1 MNLLIDHTR
10 YQDLLKKSFT
20 SDISHW
26 KMPTRKDEDWRYVS
40 LKAVNDQS
48 FSLNLLNPVTINTEV
63 KQKIEL
69 AKLQDFTNLVFVNG
83 LFNSECS
90 DSLPKGIQLLSA
102 GSQSAEIQKKFQ
114 QHQTYQNIFL
124 DLADLYEKEGLNV
137 TIAKGTKQNLNI
149 IYYNGN
155 FSGPAFAAYPKN
167 IISIESKAKLNCNV
181 QYITEDQSRYLLA
194 PAFYFHCH
202 DSSCLNLYTLQSLS
216 HQSFIFDSYR
226 MILDLKS
233 DVTTVSVAQG
243 GKISRSQIDYIVND
257 EYTNVR
263 SYGAYQ
269 ASDGQNIDFH
279 TWIDHKKGL
288 GISDQVFKGVIGKGG
303 QGVFNGKVKIQ
314 KYSQKVNSAQ
324 LNKNLLLDS
333 SAEMNSKPELDILA
347 DDVKA
352 THGATIGQL
361 NADEI
366 FYLVS
371 RGIPRQKALEMLSS
385 GFLNEVIE
393 KIDDKK
399 IKDVFFKKIQEGF
412 KTLSK

>member
-1 MNLLIDHTR
+1 MNLLSDHTR

-20 SDISHW
+20 GDTSLW

-40 LKAVNDQS
+40 LKSVNDQT
-48 FSLNLLNPVTINTEV
+48 FSLNLLNSVTISQEI
-63 KQKIEL
+63 KGKIDL
-69 AKLQDFTNLVFVNG
+69 AKLPGYTNVIFING
-83 LFNSECS
+83 IFSSDCS
-90 DSLPKGIQLLSA
+90 DKLPKEIQLLENRNQSSA
-102 GSQSAEIQKKFQ
+102 IQKQFEVHK
-114 QHQTYQNIFL
+114 TYQNVFL

-137 TIAKGTKQNLNI
+137 VVTSGTKQNLNI

-155 FSGPAFAAYPKN
+155 FSGPAFSAYTKN
-167 IISIESKAKLNCNV
+167 FISVESKGKLNCNI
-181 QYITEDQSRYLLA
+181 QYITDDQSRYLLA
-194 PAFYFHCH
+194 PAFYFHCQ

-216 HQSFIFDSYR
+216 QQSFIFDTYR
-226 MILDLKS
+226 ILLDHKS
-233 DVTTVSVAQG
+233 DITSVSVAQG

-257 EYTNVR
+257 EFTNVR

-269 ASDGQNIDFH
+269 SGDGQNIDFH

-288 GISDQVFKGVIGKGG
+288 GVSDQIFKGVIGKGG

-352 THGATIGQL
+352 THGSTVGQL

-385 GFLNEVIE
+385 GFLNEVVE
-393 KIDDKK
+393 KIDEKE
-399 IKDVFFKKIQEGF
+399 IKDIFFKRIQEGF